1 MNPPSEMVI
10 IQLEVEVNGSEAA
23 EGILDAAPTRKRRW
37 TEALDQVRILSKLI
51 APPRH
56 NVLLRLTSC

>member
-23 EGILDAAPTRKRRW
+23 EGILDAAPTRKRR
-37 TEALDQVRILSKLI
+37 
-51 APPRH
+51 
-56 NVLLRLTSC
+56 